1 VNQAVLALQN
11 MRGSTSY
18 IETLRENLDDAQRR
32 AILEVIDDVIDAD
45 GVEDGFETYLRTKFA
60 DLLGLKE

>member
-1 VNQAVLALQN
+1 MNQAVLALQN